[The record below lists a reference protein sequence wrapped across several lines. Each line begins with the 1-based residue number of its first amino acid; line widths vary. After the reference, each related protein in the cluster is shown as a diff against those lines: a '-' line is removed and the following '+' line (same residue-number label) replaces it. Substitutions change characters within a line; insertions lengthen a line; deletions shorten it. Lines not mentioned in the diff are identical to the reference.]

1 MPNPSQIKEERHRI
15 KKENEKKVEEIKKRF
30 PFLDVKATTL
40 GVTMRLH
47 MGDFNLFPKPSE

>member
-30 PFLDVKATTL
+30 PFLNVKATAL
-40 GVTMRLH
+40 GITMRLH
-47 MGDFNLFPKPSE
+47 IYDFNLFPSPEE